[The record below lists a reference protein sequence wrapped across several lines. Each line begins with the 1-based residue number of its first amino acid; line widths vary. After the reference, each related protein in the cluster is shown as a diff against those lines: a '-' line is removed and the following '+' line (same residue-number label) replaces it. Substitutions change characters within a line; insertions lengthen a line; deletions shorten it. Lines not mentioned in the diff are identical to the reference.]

1 MWIWQSDYHI
11 DGDIRELPPL
21 YLVFDRMS
29 DSLMLGMD
37 WTDNEVQA
45 ALNLLLTNTLKLK
58 EFLAALVSS
67 ITFDQT
73 L

>member
-1 MWIWQSDYHI
+1 
-11 DGDIRELPPL
+11 
-21 YLVFDRMS
+21 MS

-58 EFLAALVSS
+58 EFLAALVNS
-67 ITFDQT
+67 IIFDQT